1 MRFLFYSHDGYGL
14 GHSCRNLAIAR
25 GILAASPRSSVLLA
39 SGSDDIQRMNV
50 PGGAEVLKLPALR
63 KVANERYQSR
73 YLMIPEHEVRALRAR
88 LLVGAV
94 EAFKP
99 DVLLVDKHPFGAGG
113 ELKVALAVHRDN
125 GGKSALGLRDIL
137 DDPATVRREWEP
149 HGLPDRIADLYE
161 TVMVYGHQRVFDPIA
176 DYGFGKAL
184 EQKTVFCGYVSD
196 GAMPLAVDGGEG
208 MRVVE
213 RPGIR
218 RDPARPLVLATVGG
232 GEDGFPLL
240 KLFVQAA
247 AGRAW
252 NAVAVAG
259 PMMPEHQVS
268 VLKQLA
274 KTNGVQFHRF
284 VPGLASCFPDAGVIV
299 CMGGYNTLAQTL
311 ASGASVLCV
320 PRVVPRLEQSVR
332 AEAFARR
339 GLLRC
344 ARLAG
349 LRVAGFRAEIEAA
362 LAVPRAEL
370 GARIARELEFGGAA
384 NAAEHLL
391 QLARTARVPRVAP
404 VRGAR
409 AQRLARV
416 FSQVDAGSAPVPIVG

>member
-1 MRFLFYSHDGYGL
+1 
-14 GHSCRNLAIAR
+14 
-25 GILAASPRSSVLLA
+25 VLLA

-149 HGLPDRIADLYE
+149 HGLPDRIPDLYE
-161 TVMVYGHQRVFDPIA
+161 TVMVYGHQRIFDPIA

-184 EQKTVFCGYVSD
+184 ERKTVFCGYVSD
-196 GAMPLAVDGGEG
+196 SAMPPVSEG
-208 MRVVE
+208 SEGPRPSE
-213 RPGIR
+213 RLGIR
-218 RDPARPLVLATVGG
+218 LDAARPLVLATVGG

-268 VLKQLA
+268 VLKHLA
-274 KTNGVQFHRF
+274 RTHGVQFHRF
-284 VPGLASCFPDAGVIV
+284 VPGLSSCFPKAGVIV

-339 GLLRC
+339 GLLRSV
-344 ARLAG
+344 RLAG

-370 GARIARELEFGGAA
+370 GERIAGELEFAGAA
-384 NAAEHLL
+384 HAADHLL
-391 QLARTARVPRVAP
+391 QLARTARVARVSPVRVA
-404 VRGAR
+404 RS
-409 AQRLARV
+409 QRPPRSLSPMAAV
-416 FSQVDAGSAPVPIVG
+416 SSTAPVVR